1 MEEIIT
7 KEIAE
12 KLMKIKGE
20 VRGMAMKGDLEF
32 ILQERGEEGLKELE
46 DAIANL
52 GYSVKY
58 KELKAL
64 SFYPIGLKGIM
75 LLTIKKLFNFSDEKF
90 QEMGAFGS
98 KINSVIRIFM
108 KYLFSPKIFVSQS
121 QRMWRYYYT
130 IGNCKAELN
139 EKEKYVLLRV
149 YNFPYFPDQCKV
161 LKGYFGSIL
170 KMVIK
175 HNVTCEETKCT
186 FRGDDYHEFLL
197 KW

>member
-12 KLMKIKGE
+12 KLMEIKGE

-32 ILQERGEEGLKELE
+32 ILKERGEEGLKKLE
-46 DAIANL
+46 DTIANL

-58 KELKAL
+58 EKLKTL
-64 SFYPIGLKGIM
+64 SFYPIGLKGIT

-98 KINSVIRIFM
+98 KINLVIRIFM
-108 KYLFSPKIFVSQS
+108 KYLFSPKIFASQS

-139 EKEKYVLLRV
+139 EKEKYVFLRV
-149 YNFPYFPDQCKV
+149 YNFPYFPDQCQV
-161 LKGYFGSIL
+161 LRGYFGSIF
-170 KMVIK
+170 KMVVK
-175 HNVTCEETKCT
+175 NKVNCEETKCV
-186 FRGDDYHEFLL
+186 FRGDEYHEFLL